1 MIHLHQKFVIA
12 AYIIFAVALL
22 WDFLGPHL
30 SYKKTLRAIRLR
42 AKRNKSSPL

>member
-1 MIHLHQKFVIA
+1 MIHLHQEFVIA
-12 AYIIFAVALL
+12 AFLIFAIALL

-42 AKRNKSSPL
+42 AKRNKTIS